1 MSVPV
6 ITADELILIRGGR
19 QLCRG
24 CTVTVPATEL
34 TVIVGPNGSGK
45 TTLLEAL
52 AGLRE
57 PAGGGVRQ
65 LVDPPFGYLPQRPSF
80 RGGFTVIET
89 LRYYRQFTPRGRGL
103 SPEDVLAKVG
113 LTGRGGDPV
122 DALSGGMTRLF
133 ALAVALIGDPAVLLL
148 DEPMS
153 GLDPQMRDA
162 IVGIL
167 RAERDRGRAVV
178 MVTHALETISPI
190 ADHVVLLG
198 GDSTTRSGP
207 LAQLLEETDT
217 GGLADLYRSVTEW
230 DL

>member
-6 ITADELILIRGGR
+6 ITAEELTLIRGGR
-19 QLCRG
+19 QLCTG

-45 TTLLEAL
+45 TTLLETL
-52 AGLRE
+52 AGLRN
-57 PAGGGVRQ
+57 PAGGDVRQ

-80 RGGFTVIET
+80 RGGFTVVET
-89 LRYYRQFTPRGRGL
+89 LRYYRQFTPIEAGL
-103 SPEDVLAKVG
+103 SPEDALTKVG
-113 LTGRGGDPV
+113 LTERGEDPV

-162 IVGIL
+162 IVGVL
-167 RAERDRGRAVV
+167 QAERDRGRAVV
-178 MVTHALETISPI
+178 MVTHALETVSAI
-190 ADHVVLLG
+190 ADHVVVLG
-198 GDSTTRSGP
+198 GGSAIRSGSFV
-207 LAQLLEETDT
+207 QLLEESDT
-217 GGLADLYRSVTEW
+217 RGLADLYRSVTES